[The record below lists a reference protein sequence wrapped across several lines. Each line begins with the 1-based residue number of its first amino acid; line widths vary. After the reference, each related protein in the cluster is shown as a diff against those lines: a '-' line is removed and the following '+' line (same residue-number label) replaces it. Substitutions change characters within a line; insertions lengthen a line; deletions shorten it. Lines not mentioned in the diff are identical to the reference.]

1 MKLTNIAERLVRAQL
16 KRPILFLGVGLVV
29 TLVMGLLASN
39 LRLESSYEALLPAGS
54 AEVQNA
60 DEVRARTG
68 GTRKLV
74 VAIEGDDPQA
84 RHAFGGELA
93 HRLEAVDGVRRVEF
107 EIPAGFLRDRAVWL
121 LDDETFE
128 EVSTSVLHAAKL
140 AREQDDPRGLPLAF
154 GRVRD
159 ALEGSQGAVVSSD
172 GVLESRDGRY
182 SFLIVVP
189 SISLLDYGVVQELVG
204 EIDHVVEE
212 LEPAAAGV
220 EVRYAGNVQV
230 GLEQQHMMVR
240 DLRNAAIVA
249 LLLGVLV
256 VAIYTRSLIAPLV
269 IGASLI
275 AGVIWTFA
283 ISWLIFGHLN
293 VITGFLVA
301 VLIGL
306 GIDFGIHLF
315 VRYRQEL
322 CAEEPTVDGA
332 ILRTVTG
339 TLRPAVTGAL
349 TTAGTFLTF
358 CFAAFRGFSEF
369 GLIAAIG
376 VVLTLVSSFV
386 LLPPLLVVAA
396 KFISSKPRAPK
407 VTTSPRMQGFRL
419 VAPYAVVGLFA
430 VAAVFGAAHV
440 IDVPYRND
448 FRRMGG
454 ESEATEF
461 MEYVDSNMGGGFNPA
476 VVIVDS
482 VEEVAQVEAIVA
494 DRNERIAAGAEGV
507 QIRRILSINDLMPH
521 DVEGRTKRIED
532 MSRALSDPAIAS
544 LVRDD
549 EEMTA
554 LLTVGESVLSSRP
567 WTMEEVPEA
576 FRRRFVTQDGSQLI
590 VYLWPE
596 ELVSSDAQ
604 ALAWESELSELQ
616 SRFDGAG
623 VATLVVDETL
633 IHAWVHRT
641 VSRDG
646 LMLLQL
652 ASVVVFILLFIDVKS
667 YRKALLLAS
676 PLVVGVLLL
685 VAAIELLGLELNLFN
700 IIVLPC
706 VIGIGIDNV
715 VHLYHR
721 YRREGLGSVSLV
733 VRRTGAAALLT
744 SLTTCV
750 GFGSS
755 LISNHLGLRSMG
767 TLAIFAISATMLSS
781 LVLFPCVLVVLERLR
796 SSAGHTKHR
805 THEPLHTLVGA
816 HRDAGSL

>member
-1 MKLTNIAERLVRAQL
+1 MD
-16 KRPILFLGVGLVV
+16 
-29 TLVMGLLASN
+29 
-39 LRLESSYEALLPAGS
+39 Y
-54 AEVQNA
+54 
-60 DEVRARTG
+60 
-68 GTRKLV
+68 
-74 VAIEGDDPQA
+74 
-84 RHAFGGELA
+84 
-93 HRLEAVDGVRRVEF
+93 AV
-107 EIPAGFLRDRAVWL
+107 I
-121 LDDETFE
+121 
-128 EVSTSVLHAAKL
+128 
-140 AREQDDPRGLPLAF
+140 
-154 GRVRD
+154 
-159 ALEGSQGAVVSSD
+159 
-172 GVLESRDGRY
+172 
-182 SFLIVVP
+182 
-189 SISLLDYGVVQELVG
+189 QELVW
-204 EIDHVVEE
+204 EIDHVVGE

-230 GLEQQHMMVR
+230 GLEQQRMMVR

-256 VAIYTRSLIAPLV
+256 VAVYTRSLVAPLV

-315 VRYRQEL
+315 VRYRQEI
-322 CAEEPTVDGA
+322 CAEETTVEGA
-332 ILRTVTG
+332 LLRTVKG

-386 LLPPLLVVAA
+386 LLPPLVIVAA
-396 KFISSKPRAPK
+396 RFIKSKPR
-407 VTTSPRMQGFRL
+407 PREATGTPRL
-419 VAPYAVVGLFA
+419 HGVRLIAPYAVVGLFA
-430 VAAVFGAAHV
+430 VAVVYGAAHV
-440 IDVPYRND
+440 ADVPYRND

-454 ESEATEF
+454 ASEAVEF
-461 MEYVDSNMGGGFNPA
+461 MEYVDANLGERFNPA
-476 VVIVDS
+476 VIIVDTA
-482 VEEVAQVEAIVA
+482 EDVAQVEAIVGE
-494 DRNERIAAGAEGV
+494 RNDHIAAGAEGV
-507 QIRRILSINDLMPH
+507 PVRRILSIDDIMPR
-521 DVEGRTKRIED
+521 DVAGRRERVEQ
-532 MSRALSDPAIAS
+532 MSRALSDPTLNK
-544 LVRDD
+544 LVEGN
-549 EEMTA
+549 EELDH
-554 LLTVGESVLSSRP
+554 LLTVGRSALESRP
-567 WTMEEVPEA
+567 WTIDELPEG

-596 ELVSSDAQ
+596 EHVSSDLQ
-604 ALAWESELSELQ
+604 ALAWERELSELQ

-623 VATLVVDETL
+623 VETMVVDETL

-676 PLVVGVLLL
+676 PLVVGVLFL
-685 VAAIELLGLELNLFN
+685 VAAIELFGLELNLFN

-721 YRREGLGSVSLV
+721 YRREGPGSVSFV

-755 LISNHLGLRSMG
+755 LISSHLGLRSMG
-767 TLAIFAISATMLSS
+767 TLAILAISATMLSS
-781 LVLFPCVLVVLERLR
+781 LVLFPCVLVVLERSR
-796 SSAGHTKHR
+796 AAGHTRHR
-805 THEPLHTLVGA
+805 AAEPRRTLVGA
-816 HRDAGSL
+816 HRDAGS